1 MGHYSRLA
9 TRTSTTPPSWLKV
22 CSQIGTL
29 ANTWANRGDLAVYGG
44 EDAGMG
50 EALACFI
57 HSTAEIEVN
66 LPIAF
71 GKATTPEMVGDL
83 TERYN
88 QYEFPEA
95 TGVILHEAFHA
106 RYSEWNYEL
115 MDAETKSEPKV
126 REAFM
131 LLEESRIEGLA
142 VFHYPENAL
151 FLRASSMGLSFAEA
165 ETSMEKMSATG
176 AFAHLAGLTLARVSA
191 GVLDEFDVAGI
202 YPKVAEVLGEKCL
215 KTLEEIWTK
224 FQTLNNHTD
233 LMVGIDLARK
243 WVEAI
248 KERAEE
254 RGEPAEPEFGEGIP
268 IPQEIA
274 EALSEIMEA
283 LGEAMEETK
292 SATSEALSEQ
302 QQDENLKEQIKER
315 QSKAKQVE
323 ERKAEADKVFA
334 HNSTLG
340 QSGSHSR
347 LHETR
352 PPKGEE
358 RAGAVRLA
366 QMLEKA
372 KYVERSAT
380 EVATTIPQGRLRT
393 RAVVQKKALEAKGI
407 RSDLPTW
414 RATKRKHTTDPILSI
429 GVMVDVSGSMGSAM
443 NPMASMAWI
452 LSEAGRRV
460 QARTAMV
467 YYGSGVF
474 PTLKVGQH
482 LDEVK
487 VWTAPDGT
495 EEFGQA
501 YKALDGV
508 LGLTYAE
515 GVKLLVIV
523 SDGHYRNDQEREV
536 SKALAE
542 CDKAGVGVLWITPAE
557 CRGGNTSLISGTS
570 ATHLNI
576 TDTASIATAI
586 GRSATEAL
594 AKIGGRV

>member
-1 MGHYSRLA
+1 
-9 TRTSTTPPSWLKV
+9 
-22 CSQIGTL
+22 
-29 ANTWANRGDLAVYGG
+29 
-44 EDAGMG
+44 MG

-115 MDAETKSEPKV
+115 LDAETKSEPKV

-202 YPKVAEVLGEKCL
+202 YNRVAEVLGEKCL

-233 LMVGIDLARK
+233 LMVGVALARK

-254 RGEPAEPEFGEGIP
+254 RGEPAEPEFGEGVP
-268 IPQEIA
+268 IPQELA

-292 SATSEALSEQ
+292 SATAEALSEQ
-302 QQDENLKEQIKER
+302 QQDENLKEEIKER
-315 QSKAKQVE
+315 QSQAKTKE
-323 ERKAEADKVFA
+323 ERKAEADKVFS

-340 QSGSHSR
+340 QSGSSSR
-347 LHETR
+347 LESTR

-358 RAGAVRLA
+358 RAGAVKLA

-380 EVATTIPQGRLRT
+380 EIATTIPQGRLRT

-414 RATKRKHTTDPILSI
+414 RATKHRHTTDPILSI

-460 QARTAMV
+460 QAKTAMV

-482 LDEVK
+482 LEEVK

-523 SDGHYRNDQEREV
+523 SDGHYRPDQEKEV
-536 SKALAE
+536 RKALAE